1 MSTTTQHN
9 YGTINTLTNILYYL
23 G

>member
-9 YGTINTLTNILYYL
+9 YGTISTLTNILYYL

>member
-9 YGTINTLTNILYYL
+9 YGTISTFTNILYYL